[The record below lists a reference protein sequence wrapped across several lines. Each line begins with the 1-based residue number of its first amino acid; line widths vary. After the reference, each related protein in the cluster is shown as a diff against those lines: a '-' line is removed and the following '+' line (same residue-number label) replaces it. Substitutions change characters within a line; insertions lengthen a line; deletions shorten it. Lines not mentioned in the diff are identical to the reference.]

1 MSKCTNAEEIIRH
14 NLCRPVMQQTLEKAN
29 IQNLPSIFNDIL
41 DFVPTYLKTIQQI
54 ITGKYKKMHSISGYD
69 FIARSVFPEI
79 VSGLQTYLPSL
90 FIPGKN
96 EEDFRHRYELSLD
109 LLTSLEL
116 QCSSQQSV
124 MRLRESQS
132 YRTFQNS
139 FSLDNYFK
147 LASHKLITQLETC
160 LTYDLKLNKNKQEP
174 RLESTE
180 TVIKI
185 LENCNSDKVLLPGLL
200 HRFYKLQI
208 QIVYRYAKWASSV
221 MSYASSSPEI
231 FEQINYLNLV
241 NLNDDITYLSKI
253 LEKQIFAQ
261 LMEKISSFG
270 SEKLEQIKNSNQFIH
285 KRLLEPTVIIANHVQ
300 NHLVEKSL
308 DGIKAV
314 NDIPR
319 QYRRTN
325 RAEPK
330 EPSTY
335 VASLIKPS
343 TEYYN
348 STKDTSN
355 WIAIIFE
362 QISNQYA
369 TRITEVLEASR
380 KMEASLEKLK
390 QMRKTKAT
398 EKNDK
403 MSDDDKIRLQIKID
417 VEHFGTKFIEL
428 GVGSD
433 DPNYISLSTLANG
446 N

>member
-1 MSKCTNAEEIIRH
+1 M
-14 NLCRPVMQQTLEKAN
+14 
-29 IQNLPSIFNDIL
+29 
-41 DFVPTYLKTIQQI
+41 
-54 ITGKYKKMHSISGYD
+54 
-69 FIARSVFPEI
+69 
-79 VSGLQTYLPSL
+79 
-90 FIPGKN
+90 
-96 EEDFRHRYELSLD
+96 
-109 LLTSLEL
+109 
-116 QCSSQQSV
+116 
-124 MRLRESQS
+124 
-132 YRTFQNS
+132 
-139 FSLDNYFK
+139 
-147 LASHKLITQLETC
+147 
-160 LTYDLKLNKNKQEP
+160 
-174 RLESTE
+174 
-180 TVIKI
+180 
-185 LENCNSDKVLLPGLL
+185 
-200 HRFYKLQI
+200 
-208 QIVYRYAKWASSV
+208 
-221 MSYASSSPEI
+221 
-231 FEQINYLNLV
+231 
-241 NLNDDITYLSKI
+241 
-253 LEKQIFAQ
+253 
-261 LMEKISSFG
+261 
-270 SEKLEQIKNSNQFIH
+270 
-285 KRLLEPTVIIANHVQ
+285 
-300 NHLVEKSL
+300 VEKSL

-362 QISNQYA
+362 QIANQYA
-369 TRITEVLEASR
+369 KRITEVLEGLIQIFPKTYLILISASR

>member
-1 MSKCTNAEEIIRH
+1 M
-14 NLCRPVMQQTLEKAN
+14 
-29 IQNLPSIFNDIL
+29 
-41 DFVPTYLKTIQQI
+41 
-54 ITGKYKKMHSISGYD
+54 
-69 FIARSVFPEI
+69 
-79 VSGLQTYLPSL
+79 
-90 FIPGKN
+90 
-96 EEDFRHRYELSLD
+96 
-109 LLTSLEL
+109 
-116 QCSSQQSV
+116 
-124 MRLRESQS
+124 
-132 YRTFQNS
+132 
-139 FSLDNYFK
+139 
-147 LASHKLITQLETC
+147 
-160 LTYDLKLNKNKQEP
+160 
-174 RLESTE
+174 
-180 TVIKI
+180 
-185 LENCNSDKVLLPGLL
+185 
-200 HRFYKLQI
+200 
-208 QIVYRYAKWASSV
+208 
-221 MSYASSSPEI
+221 
-231 FEQINYLNLV
+231 
-241 NLNDDITYLSKI
+241 
-253 LEKQIFAQ
+253 
-261 LMEKISSFG
+261 
-270 SEKLEQIKNSNQFIH
+270 
-285 KRLLEPTVIIANHVQ
+285 
-300 NHLVEKSL
+300 VEKSL

-348 STKDTSN
+348 STKDTSK

-362 QISNQYA
+362 QIATQYA
-369 TRITEVLEASR
+369 KRITEVLEGIKNYKNLFLILILASR

-428 GVGSD
+428 GVASD